1 MQALTPTPIKILE
14 ISNPLK
20 LFAIAK
26 EIVATTAIN
35 KKDEI
40 IFLAHAY
47 LKENQAEFA

>member
-1 MQALTPTPIKILE
+1 MKT
-14 ISNPLK
+14 K

-40 IFLAHAY
+40 IFFGPCLS
-47 LKENQAEFA
+47 KRKPSGICIIENPIK